1 MDHLG
6 SPFARDSIDTEAEVV
21 FCMAKYK
28 GKKVLIVGFGLSGV
42 AVAKYMAKQGAKI
55 TVTDTKQK
63 NELLDSINACGDL
76 KIEWELGKHNNKT
89 FHAAELIVVSPG
101 VPPTLEALKEA
112 REKNIPIISE
122 IELAAQALQEPLIT
136 ITGTNGKTTVTTLLG
151 EMFKAGEKP
160 AYVGGNIGKPLLDY
174 VTDGTGGAQV
184 VVAEI
189 SSFQLDITQNLT
201 PALAIFTNI
210 EQDHLDRYGEMA
222 NYIESKKRLL
232 KFCDRNSY
240 VVLNYDDPIVQKF
253 SDECAGKLLWFT
265 KRNPMEIGGTFAEN
279 FTGCYYNSKT
289 KQVIARING
298 KEEVYELAG
307 FRLFGEHNRE
317 NLMSAIC
324 AARAMGVKPQA
335 IQSVINGFKGVAHRL
350 EYVRKKDGVFF
361 FNDSKGTNV
370 MSVKRSL
377 EAFAANPIILIAG
390 GKDKNMDFTP
400 LVDPVQKK
408 CKILILVGEA
418 KEKINRAIG
427 DFAETYLV
435 GTFEEAV
442 LLAYQKSRSGDI
454 ILLSPG
460 CSSFDMFRNYE
471 ERGDYFK
478 KLVSQL

>member
-1 MDHLG
+1 
-6 SPFARDSIDTEAEVV
+6 
-21 FCMAKYK
+21 MAKYK

-42 AVAKYMAKQGAKI
+42 AVAKFMAKQGAKI

-63 NELLDSINACGDL
+63 NELQDSINACGDI

-101 VPPTLEALKEA
+101 VPPTLDCLKEA
-112 REKNIPIISE
+112 REKMIPIISE
-122 IELAAQALQEPLIT
+122 IELAAQALKEPLLT
-136 ITGTNGKTTVTTLLG
+136 VTGTNGKTTVTTLVG
-151 EMFKAGEKP
+151 EMFKADERP
-160 AYVGGNIGKPLLDY
+160 IYVGGNIGKPLLDY
-174 VTDGTGGAQV
+174 ITDGGKADY
-184 VVAEI
+184 VVAEL
-189 SSFQLDITQNLT
+189 SSFQLDITENLT

-222 NYIESKKRLL
+222 NYVESKKKLL
-232 KFCDRNSY
+232 KFCDRNSF
-240 VVLNYDDPIVQKF
+240 VVLNYDDPTLQKF
-253 SDECAGKLLWFT
+253 GEDTTAKVLWFT
-265 KRNPMEIGGTFAEN
+265 KKNPMEVAGAFAEN
-279 FTGCYYNSKT
+279 FTGCYYISGK
-289 KQVIARING
+289 KQVVARING
-298 KEEVYELAG
+298 KEEVYDLAQ

-317 NLMSAIC
+317 NLMAAIC
-324 AARAMGVKPQA
+324 AARAMGVKSSA
-335 IQSVINGFKGVAHRL
+335 IQSVINTFRGVAHRL
-350 EYVRKKDGVFF
+350 EFVRKKDGVFF

-377 EAFAANPIILIAG
+377 EAFASNPIILIAG
-390 GKDKNMDFTP
+390 GKDKNMDFAP
-400 LVDPVQKK
+400 LVEPVRKK

-460 CSSFDMFRNYE
+460 CSSYDMFRNYE

-478 KLVSQL
+478 KLVTQL

>member
-1 MDHLG
+1 LDYFRFIVSG
-6 SPFARDSIDTEAEVV
+6 DVVDPEIEVAV
-21 FCMAKYK
+21 SMAKYK

-42 AVAKYMAKQGAKI
+42 AVAKYMAKQGAKV

-63 NELLDSINACGDL
+63 SELLDSINACGDV

-101 VPPTLEALKEA
+101 VPPNLEALKEA
-112 REKNIPIISE
+112 REKNIPMISE
-122 IELAAQALQEPLIT
+122 IELAAQALKEPLIA

-151 EMFKAGEKP
+151 EMFKADERP

-174 VTDGTGGAQV
+174 VTEGLKSEYV
-184 VVAEI
+184 IAEI
-189 SSFQLDITQNLT
+189 SSFQLDITEKLT

-210 EQDHLDRYGEMA
+210 EQDHLDRYGDM
-222 NYIESKKRLL
+222 NTYIESKKKLL
-232 KFCDRNSY
+232 RFCDRNSF
-240 VVLNYDDPIVQKF
+240 VVLNYDDPILQKF
-253 SDECAGKLLWFT
+253 GEDHAGRLLWIT
-265 KRNPMEIGGTFAEN
+265 KRDPMTIGGAFAEN
-279 FTGCYYNSKT
+279 FTGCYYKSAE

-298 KEEVYELAG
+298 KEEIYDLAQ

-324 AARAMGVKPQA
+324 AARAMGVKFQA
-335 IQSVINGFKGVAHRL
+335 IQNVINTFKGVAHRL
-350 EYVRKKDGVFF
+350 EFVRKKDGVYF

-377 EAFAANPIILIAG
+377 ESFAANPIILIAG
-390 GKDKNMDFTP
+390 GKDKNMDFVP
-400 LVDPVQKK
+400 LVEPVQKK